1 MCSRQQY
8 LERNVEAAGLTSSSK
23 LDTTVCRVHIF
34 KTDNFII
41 LLFQLPE
48 PLLLHS
54 NYEDL
59 IRIALNQQENGADLQ
74 TLLKQLHTILEKLPK
89 ANRFTLRFIVEHLN
103 RISLNEVW
111 LRKFYT
117 FEFRDVSG
125 ECYQNQAQLIY
136 RLTQRFR

>member
-1 MCSRQQY
+1 MTSWQDRCYVFQTSKFGEKR
-8 LERNVEAAGLTSSSK
+8 RSSWFNVILK
-23 LDTTVCRVHIF
+23 IF
-34 KTDNFII
+34 LKPII

-74 TLLKQLHTILEKLPK
+74 TLLKQLHAILEKLPK

-111 LRKFYT
+111 LHFGNSILSS
-117 FEFRDVSG
+117 FGMF
-125 ECYQNQAQLIY
+125 
-136 RLTQRFR
+136 QRNVTKIKLN